1 MISIDETRLVAAV
14 AGMYILMQD
23 VEDLGAINDR
33 LQFRIHCT
41 FSSCPLL
48 IPPRKY
54 QGSSSLIQAAP
65 AYLPEVD

>member
-1 MISIDETRLVAAV
+1 
-14 AGMYILMQD
+14 MQD